1 MAWSKRLHETPKE
14 IILKRNRKES
24 GAFPKS
30 LRMGPRAVYILM
42 KDILVAVALL
52 FLGIII
58 ARLILSD
65 TGLMG
70 ASRDLFE
77 SSVKALTQ

>member
-1 MAWSKRLHETPKE
+1 
-14 IILKRNRKES
+14 
-24 GAFPKS
+24 
-30 LRMGPRAVYILM
+30 MGPRAVYILM